1 MAVLGCESQAGW
13 TTGDSGKFGGR
24 SRSNKSVER
33 KRGKNEQ
40 SYARVVRV
48 QDSNSKLVGL
58 KKSTWTRI

>member
-1 MAVLGCESQAGW
+1 MGW

-40 SYARVVRV
+40 SYARVVRA

-58 KKSTWTRI
+58 KKSTWTKI